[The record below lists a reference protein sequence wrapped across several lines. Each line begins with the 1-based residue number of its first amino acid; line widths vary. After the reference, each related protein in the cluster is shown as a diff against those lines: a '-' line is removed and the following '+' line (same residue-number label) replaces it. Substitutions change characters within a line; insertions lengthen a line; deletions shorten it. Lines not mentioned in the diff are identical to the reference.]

1 VIEFFLRR
9 PIFAAVCSMI
19 IVLAGLVTIPTL
31 PIAQFPKVAP
41 PVVTV
46 SSTYIG
52 ASSQAVESSVTI
64 PLENAI
70 NGVQGLRYMT
80 SNSSNNGLSTITC
93 TFDLER
99 NLDAATSDVQNAI
112 QSATGVLPPEVNQY
126 GITVSKNAGS
136 FVMGVGFVSSNP
148 QLTPLLMSN
157 YLDLHIRNDIKRLK
171 GVSDV
176 IIFGE
181 RKYAM
186 RLWLDPKKLA
196 DNGLAATDV
205 QTALLDQN
213 VQVAAG
219 TIGAPPT
226 TGNQPYQYSIRA
238 LGRLTSPDQFAALV
252 LKNTPNGG
260 HVLLS
265 DVGRVEL
272 GAEDYSS
279 DLEFN
284 HRPAVGIG
292 VETLPTA
299 NALDVSRE
307 VREELTKIAPKFP
320 AGLTYDVAFDA
331 TSFVDESIKEVV
343 QTLLI
348 AIVLVVIVIYLFL
361 QDWRTTL
368 IPAITIPV
376 SLIGTFAL
384 MKALGFSINTLTLF
398 GLTLATGLV
407 VDDAIVVIENIA
419 RFIQEKKM
427 SPLAGASAA
436 MAEITSA
443 VVATS
448 LVLLAV
454 FIPVAFFPGTTGQ
467 LYKQFALTIAC
478 SITISLFN
486 ALTLTPTL
494 SALLLGRGERP
505 RNAFF
510 RAFNAWVA
518 WLRRSYH
525 SSLGGIFRVWPVIIV
540 LFFLALGLTALLYT
554 KTPTGFTPPEDQ
566 GYFIATVQL
575 PEGSSLDQ
583 TEKITTQVEKLI
595 HKHLEV
601 LRVFTVNGF
610 SFNGGTPNAALIFV
624 LVKDWSQRPGFEHSI
639 SSMLYGSHGLSADF
653 GQITGAQVFAFNPP
667 SIQGVGNVGGFQ
679 YELEDQ
685 GDVGLAKLNTVAQ
698 HFEYAAFQ
706 NPKLSGVFTTFRNDN
721 PQLVVD
727 PDRFKAE
734 SLNVPLE
741 NIFSTMQIYL
751 GSLYVNDF
759 DYLNRSY
766 HVYVQADAPYR
777 SSVADLSKIYVRAN
791 PNPDG
796 SLGAIMPLSTLIT
809 YKQELTAPIIFH
821 YNLFRAIELNGQ
833 AAQGSGTG
841 DAIAA
846 MEGLAKQIEPA
857 GVGHEWSGISLDEIE
872 AGSQAALIFGLGIIV
887 VFLVLAA
894 QYESWT
900 DPLVILMSVPLA
912 ILGAL
917 IAVFGRNMLAILTH
931 NFGIGFVSSDVY
943 AQVGYVMLIGLA
955 SKNAILIVE
964 FSNQLRAQGLDAM
977 SAAKQAAETRLRPI
991 LMTSFAFIL
1000 GITPLVFATGA
1011 GSASRHSLGTP
1022 VFGGMIVSTILNLV
1036 LVPVIYVLI
1045 SRIRDRVGP
1054 HHPHELPPPDD
1065 RTHGE
1070 SPGLATAQI

>member
-1 VIEFFLRR
+1 
-9 PIFAAVCSMI
+9 MI
-19 IVLAGLVTIPTL
+19 IVLAGLVSIPTL

-46 SSTYIG
+46 SSTFIG

-70 NGVQGLRYMT
+70 NGVQGLRYIT
-80 SNSSNNGLSTITC
+80 SQSSNNGNSTITC

-99 NLDAATSDVQNAI
+99 DLDAATADVQNEV
-112 QSATGVLPPEVNQY
+112 QSAEGILPPEVVQN

-136 FVMGVGFVSSNP
+136 FVMGIGFTSNNRA
-148 QLTPLLMSN
+148 LTPLLMSN
-157 YLDLHIRNDIKRLK
+157 YVDLYIKNEIKRLK

-186 RLWLDPKKLA
+186 RIWLNPKKLA

-205 QTALLDQN
+205 SSALLDQN

-219 TIGAPPT
+219 SIGAPPT
-226 TGNQPYQYSIRA
+226 NGHQPYEYSVRA
-238 LGRLTSPDQFAALV
+238 LGRLTTPEQFGALIV
-252 LKNTPNGG
+252 KTTADGG
-260 HVLLS
+260 HVYLR

-279 DLEFN
+279 DLKFN
-284 HRPAVGIG
+284 GQSSVGIG
-292 VETLPTA
+292 VLSLPTA
-299 NALDVSRE
+299 NALDVSNE
-307 VREELTKIAPKFP
+307 VRATMAKLSQKFP
-320 AGLTYDVAFDA
+320 SGLGYDVAFDV
-331 TSFVDESIKEVV
+331 TTFVNESIKEVV
-343 QTLLI
+343 ITLLV
-348 AIVLVVIVIYLFL
+348 AIVLVVVVIYLFL

-454 FIPVAFFPGTTGQ
+454 FIPVAFFPGETGQ

-494 SALLLGRGERP
+494 SALLLGRGDRP

-510 RAFNAWVA
+510 RKFNSFIA
-518 WLRRSYH
+518 WLRSAYH
-525 SSLGGIFRVWPVIIV
+525 DSLGAILRAWPVVIGGFV
-540 LFFLALGLTALLYT
+540 LALALTGYLFTHAS
-554 KTPTGFTPPEDQ
+554 TGFTPSEDQ
-566 GYFIATVQL
+566 GYFIAVVQL

-583 TEKITTQVEKLI
+583 TEAITKQVDDDI
-595 HKHLEV
+595 SSRPDV

-610 SFNGGTPNAALIFV
+610 AFTGSASNAATIFV
-624 LVKDWSQRPGFEHSI
+624 LLKDWKDRPGLAHSVLGL
-639 SSMLYGSHGLSADF
+639 LYGNKGLQGQFSA
-653 GQITGAQVFAFNPP
+653 ITGAQVFGFNPP
-667 SIQGVGNVGGFQ
+667 SIQGVGNIGGFQ
-679 YELEDQ
+679 YELEDK
-685 GDVGLAKLNTVAQ
+685 GNVGLAALNGVAQ
-698 HFEYAAFQ
+698 HYEYFANQ
-706 NPKLSGVFTTFRNDN
+706 DPKLKSVFTTFRNDN

-727 PDRFKAE
+727 PDRTKAY
-734 SLNVPLE
+734 SLNVPLA
-741 NIFSTMQIYL
+741 NVFNTMQIYL

-766 HVYVQADAPYR
+766 RVYVQADAPYR
-777 SSVADLSKIYVRAN
+777 SSLADLSQIYVRASAN
-791 PNPDG
+791 ADG
-796 SLGAIMPLSTLIT
+796 TPGAIMPLTTLISST
-809 YKQELTAPIIFH
+809 QVRSAPIIYH
-821 YNLFRAIELNGQ
+821 YNLFRSIELSGQ
-833 AAQGSGTG
+833 PGQGYGSG
-841 DAIAA
+841 DAIAE
-846 MEGLAKQIEPA
+846 METLAKKLEPN

-872 AGSQAALIFGLGIIV
+872 SGSAAALIFGLGIIV

-900 DPLVILMSVPLA
+900 DPLIILMSVPLA

-917 IAVFGRNMLAILTH
+917 VFVFLRNMFALFVFH
-931 NFGIGFVSSDVY
+931 DFFGLVQSDVY
-943 AQVGYVMLIGLA
+943 AQVGYLMLIGLA

-964 FSNQLRAQGLDAM
+964 FANQLRAQGLDPV
-977 SAAKQAAETRLRPI
+977 SAAKKAAETRLRPI

-1000 GITPLVFATGA
+1000 GILPLVVASGA

-1022 VFGGMIVSTILNLV
+1022 VFGGMILSTVLNLV
-1036 LVPVIYVLI
+1036 LVPVIYVLMA
-1045 SRIRDRVGP
+1045 RFHKEGP
-1054 HHPHELPPPDD
+1054 ADPDDLPPDD
-1065 RTHGE
+1065 RTSPGE
-1070 SPGLATAQI
+1070 SAGYATANA

>member
-19 IVLAGLVTIPTL
+19 ITLAGLVAIPSL

-46 SSTYIG
+46 TATYTG
-52 ASSQAVESSVTI
+52 ASAQAVESSVTI

-70 NGVQGLRYMT
+70 NGVQGLRYIT
-80 SNSSNNGLSTITC
+80 SQSNNNGTSVITC

-99 NLDAATSDVQNAI
+99 DLDAATNDVQNAI
-112 QSATGVLPPEVNQY
+112 QTAQGVLPNEVKQT
-126 GITVSKNAGS
+126 GVTVAKNAGS
-136 FVMGVGFVSSNP
+136 FVMGIGFTSNSAA
-148 QLTPLLMSN
+148 LTPLIMSN
-157 YLDLHIRNDIKRLK
+157 YVDLYIKNDLKRLK

-205 QTALLDQN
+205 ENALLDQN

-219 TIGAPPT
+219 TLGSPPT
-226 TGNQPYQYSIRA
+226 NGHQPFEYSIRA
-238 LGRLTSPDQFAALV
+238 LGRMTTPEQFSALIVKTTPD
-252 LKNTPNGG
+252 GG
-260 HVLLS
+260 HVFLR
-265 DVGRVEL
+265 DVGRVQL
-272 GAEDYSS
+272 GAEDYST
-279 DLEFN
+279 DLHFQGKSS
-284 HRPAVGIG
+284 VGIG
-292 VETLPTA
+292 VEALPTS
-299 NALDVSRE
+299 NALDVSHE
-307 VREELTKIAPKFP
+307 VAAEMLRLKEKFP
-320 AGLTYDVAFDA
+320 AGLDYQVAFDV
-331 TSFVDESIKEVV
+331 TTFVNESIKEVV
-343 QTLLI
+343 ITLFVAI
-348 AIVLVVIVIYLFL
+348 ALVVIVIYLFL

-384 MKALGFSINTLTLF
+384 MAALGFSINTLTLF

-494 SALLLGRGERP
+494 SALLLGRQERP

-510 RAFNAWVA
+510 VRFNQGVDQ
-518 WLRRSYH
+518 LRRSYH
-525 SSLGGIFRVWPVIIV
+525 STLGTIFRFRPLV
-540 LFFLALGLTALLYT
+540 LIGFVLALCLTAFMFT
-554 KTPTGFTPPEDQ
+554 HASTGFTPDEDQ
-566 GYFIATVQL
+566 GYFIAVVQL

-583 TEKITTQVEKLI
+583 TEVVTKHVEQEILS
-595 HKHLEV
+595 HSEV
-601 LRVFTVNGF
+601 LRVFSVNGF
-610 SFNGGTPNAALIFV
+610 AFTGSASNAATLFV
-624 LVKDWSQRPGFEHSI
+624 LLKDWKDRPGLAHSVLG
-639 SSMLYGSHGLSADF
+639 MLYGKGGLQSQFSA
-653 GQITGAQVFAFNPP
+653 IPGAQVFGFNPP
-667 SIQGVGNVGGFQ
+667 SIQGVGNIGGFQ
-679 YELEDQ
+679 YEIEDR
-685 GDVGLAKLNTVAQ
+685 GNVGLTALNKVAQ
-698 HFEYAAFQ
+698 GYEYLGNQ
-706 NPKLSGVFTTFRNDN
+706 NPKLSSVFTTFRNDN
-721 PQLVVD
+721 PQLVVN
-727 PDRFKAE
+727 PDREKAA

-741 NIFSTMQIYL
+741 NIFDTMQIYL

-766 HVYVQADAPYR
+766 RVYVQADTPYR
-777 SSVADLSKIYVRAN
+777 SSISDLQRIYVRAAN
-791 PNPDG
+791 NADG
-796 SLGAIMPLSTLIT
+796 SPGAIMPLTTLISST
-809 YKQELTAPIIFH
+809 QEKTAPIIYH
-821 YNLFRAIELNGQ
+821 YNLFRSIEMSGKPGQ
-833 AAQGSGTG
+833 GAGSG

-846 MEGLAKQIEPA
+846 MEQLSKELEPA
-857 GVGHEWSGISLDEIE
+857 GVTHEWSGISLDEIE
-872 AGSQAALIFGLGIIV
+872 GGSQAALIFGLGLII

-900 DPLVILMSVPLA
+900 DPLIILMSVPLA
-912 ILGAL
+912 LLGAL
-917 IAVFGRNMLAILTH
+917 VFVFIRNMWSIFVSH
-931 NFGIGFVSSDVY
+931 DYFGILQSDIY
-943 AQVGYVMLIGLA
+943 AQVGYLMLIGLA

-964 FSNQLRAQGLDAM
+964 FANQLREQGLDVM

-991 LMTSFAFIL
+991 LMTSLAFIL
-1000 GITPLVFATGA
+1000 GILPLVVASGA

-1022 VFGGMIVSTILNLV
+1022 VFGGMILSTVLNLA
-1036 LVPVIYVLI
+1036 LVPVIYVVVSGLAH
-1045 SRIRDRVGP
+1045 RGNTY
-1054 HHPHELPPPDD
+1054 PHEKPPEGGTPQ
-1065 RTHGE
+1065 GE
-1070 SPGLATAQI
+1070 SPGLATAQV